1 MEININ
7 MSIFKSNPRHADR
20 SASDRSRHKKK
31 IEHAIREGIHHIV
44 SDESIIGQ
52 DGKKKIKIPVR
63 GIKEYRF
70 VFGDNNRKKVGSAP
84 GKDISR
90 GQKIGKAEQEEQ
102 GSGNKPGN
110 EEGEEYYEVEITL
123 EELSEYLFDSLK
135 LPDIE
140 KKKFKNIVGE
150 KFKRSG
156 YRSKGIRPRLSKKET
171 LKNKIKRK
179 KKAIL
184 QDTHNE
190 EERFPFHE
198 SDLKYHHIKTNP
210 KEVTNAVIFFM
221 MDVSGS
227 MTQTKKF
234 MARSFFFLLYHF
246 LRAKY
251 NNVEIVFISHTTVA
265 KEVSEDEFFTRGASG
280 GTKISSALDLCLDV
294 VNKRFHPSAWNIYTF
309 HCSDGDNWSD
319 DNEKCVSL
327 SRAIKSIS
335 QLYCFVEITPEVF
348 ENDGNTT
355 FGFSQDSKISNAY
368 APLKD
373 SKFKIVNLFHSD
385 DIWKEFKRIFGGN

>member
-1 MEININ
+1 
-7 MSIFKSNPRHADR
+7 MSIFKSNPRRADR
-20 SASDRSRHKKK
+20 SASDRARHKKK

-70 VFGDNNRKKVGSAP
+70 IYGENENNKKVGSAP

-90 GQKIGKAEQEEQ
+90 GQKIGQSDQ
-102 GSGNKPGN
+102 PGNGQGNKPGQD
-110 EEGEEYYEVEITL
+110 EGEEYYDVEITL

-140 KKKFKNIVGE
+140 KKKFKKIVGE
-150 KFKRSG
+150 KYKRSG
-156 YRSKGIRPRLSKKET
+156 YRSKGIRPRLSKKKT
-171 LKNKIKRK
+171 LINKIKTP
-179 KKAIL
+179 KKATL
-184 QDTHNE
+184 LNVESE

-198 SDLKYHHIKTNP
+198 EDLKYHHIKTKP

-227 MTQTKKF
+227 MTQNKKF

-251 NNVEIVFISHTTVA
+251 NNVEIVFISHTTTA
-265 KEVSEDEFFTRGASG
+265 KEVSEDEFFTRANSG
-280 GTKISSALDLCLDV
+280 GTKISSALDLCLEV
-294 VNKRFHPSAWNIYTF
+294 TNKRFHPSAWNIYAF
-309 HCSDGDNWSD
+309 HCSDGDNWPD
-319 DNEKCVSL
+319 DNERCVSL
-327 SRAIKSIS
+327 SRQIKSIS
-335 QLYCFVEITPEVF
+335 QLYCFVEITPEIF
-348 ENDGNTT
+348 ENDGQNT
-355 FGFSQDSKISNAY
+355 FGFSGQSKISGAY
-368 APLKD
+368 IPLKD
-373 SKFKIVNLFHSD
+373 SKFKVVNIFQRD
-385 DIWKEFKRIFGGN
+385 DIWKEFKRIFGGSVV

>member
-1 MEININ
+1 V
-7 MSIFKSNPRHADR
+7 SIFKSNPRSADR

-70 VFGDNNRKKVGSAP
+70 VYGDNNRKVGSAP

-90 GQKIGKAEQEEQ
+90 GQRIGQREQQQ
-102 GSGNKPGN
+102 GQGNKPGN

-123 EELSEYLFDSLK
+123 EELSHYLFDSLN

-140 KKKFKNIVGE
+140 KKKFKAIVGE
-150 KFKRSG
+150 KYKRSG
-156 YRSKGIRPRLSKKET
+156 YRKKGIRPRLSKKKT
-171 LKNKIKRK
+171 LINKIKRRKQAELHGLK
-179 KKAIL
+179 K
-184 QDTHNE
+184 DE
-190 EERFPFHE
+190 DRFPFHE
-198 SDLKYHHIKTNP
+198 DDLKYHHINKKP

-227 MTQTKKF
+227 MTQDKKF

-251 NNVEIVFISHTTVA
+251 SNVEIVFISHTTQA
-265 KEVSEDEFFTRGASG
+265 KEVSEDEFFTRGNSG

-294 VNKRFHPSAWNIYTF
+294 VSKRYHPTAWNIYTF
-309 HCSDGDNWSD
+309 HCSDGDNWGT
-319 DNEKCVSL
+319 DNEKCVML
-327 SRAIKSIS
+327 SRKIKDMS
-335 QLYCFVEITPEVF
+335 QLYCFVEINPELSDD
-348 ENDGNTT
+348 NNGSMS
-355 FGFSQDSKISNAY
+355 FSLDSKISQAY
-368 APLKD
+368 SVLKD
-373 SKFKIVNLFHSD
+373 QKFKIVNLVHSD
-385 DIWKEFKRIFGGN
+385 DIWPEFRRIFGGQTDV